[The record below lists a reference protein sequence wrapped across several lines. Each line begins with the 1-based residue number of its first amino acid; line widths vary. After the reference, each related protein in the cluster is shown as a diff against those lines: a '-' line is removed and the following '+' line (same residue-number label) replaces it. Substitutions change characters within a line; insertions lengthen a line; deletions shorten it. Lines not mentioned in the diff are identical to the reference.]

1 MVRLAADG
9 ESRIVVMQVDGEG
22 DDDESGSV
30 LM

>member
-1 MVRLAADG
+1 MVRLADDG

-30 LM
+30 LV